1 MADPDRRDRA
11 GRVAPA
17 AALVLGGLIVLL
29 LAALVP
35 LAIASRRAGVA
46 ELALL
51 TALTLGFGAVGY
63 LVARRQPANP
73 IGWILC
79 VVSVLI
85 VLCTFEAPL
94 YLLIA
99 YRTDPGRVP
108 FGMLAVFLGQLWAA
122 PLLLG
127 PVAILLFPDG
137 RLPSDRWRWVLW
149 AYAAASAVALVVQL
163 GPAIS
168 VAAGARVV
176 IDSGGV
182 LTSPGPHLPGVI
194 DGLAPAIGA
203 VLVVWIL
210 GCWIAF
216 VVRQVMAFR
225 SSVGVRR
232 QQLKWVMCGGAVTAM
247 SIPVFITGSSWS
259 NVAAAVAVAGLT
271 ALPISIGVGILRYRL
286 YDIDRIVS
294 RTLSYAILSALLAGL
309 YLAGVFLIGS
319 ALERLTGQ
327 SGALAVTLA
336 TLAVAAAFQPLRGRV
351 RRAVDRRFYRR
362 RYDAVRT
369 LEVFSNG
376 LRTQTDLDA
385 LRSDLL
391 GAVADTVQ
399 PNHVAIWL
407 RNP

>member
-1 MADPDRRDRA
+1 
-11 GRVAPA
+11 
-17 AALVLGGLIVLL
+17 
-29 LAALVP
+29 
-35 LAIASRRAGVA
+35 
-46 ELALL
+46 
-51 TALTLGFGAVGY
+51 
-63 LVARRQPANP
+63 
-73 IGWILC
+73 
-79 VVSVLI
+79 
-85 VLCTFEAPL
+85 
-94 YLLIA
+94 
-99 YRTDPGRVP
+99 
-108 FGMLAVFLGQLWAA
+108 
-122 PLLLG
+122 
-127 PVAILLFPDG
+127 
-137 RLPSDRWRWVLW
+137 
-149 AYAAASAVALVVQL
+149 
-163 GPAIS
+163 
-168 VAAGARVV
+168 
-176 IDSGGV
+176 
-182 LTSPGPHLPGVI
+182 
-194 DGLAPAIGA
+194 
-203 VLVVWIL
+203 
-210 GCWIAF
+210 
-216 VVRQVMAFR
+216 VVRQVVAFR

-327 SGALAVTLA
+327 SSALAVTLA